1 MERKFFN
8 KLLLATSAS
17 LLFPIKAASS
27 SIQMGESSNFIFTQ
41 NLNLTQ
47 SNKKYLIDWP
57 AYLKTY
63 IQKYQLNPLRAIRLI
78 SYFGNARSVLFS
90 RCVEL
95 NSSINPLICLFNVD
109 LQIINMLSELLIAE
123 PKYKILIDYL
133 SIVVD
138 SKSKL
143 LFNMQDKFDID
154 NHLLN
159 KIFKRLMSDGS
170 EIKITDYSKFRNA
183 GGWQPTYPLNAVN
196 PLEGAAIYWKLWLYT
211 EESYLEKIKPP
222 YLKNTDSY
230 NNEVMK
236 VYDVSLHLTN
246 AQKKIAEQWNLENG
260 TVTPAGVWWEI
271 YLEQASIQIHDFELR
286 QLSGNDNDL
295 ANLNKLLILKILHEQ
310 SILASAMHDALVVCW
325 KVKIKFWTERP
336 ITAIRRSLDS
346 QFVSLLVT
354 PSFPSFV
361 SGHATISAAAAQVL
375 ASFYPVKAQLFQSK
389 AIEAA
394 NSRLFGGIHFDFDN
408 QQGLLLGVHIANTI
422 LKRTTFKI
430 FN

>member
-1 MERKFFN
+1 
-8 KLLLATSAS
+8 
-17 LLFPIKAASS
+17 
-27 SIQMGESSNFIFTQ
+27 
-41 NLNLTQ
+41 
-47 SNKKYLIDWP
+47 
-57 AYLKTY
+57 
-63 IQKYQLNPLRAIRLI
+63 
-78 SYFGNARSVLFS
+78 
-90 RCVEL
+90 
-95 NSSINPLICLFNVD
+95 
-109 LQIINMLSELLIAE
+109 
-123 PKYKILIDYL
+123 
-133 SIVVD
+133 
-138 SKSKL
+138 
-143 LFNMQDKFDID
+143 MQDKFDID